1 VRPVKL
7 LVAEDDRKLSLFLQR
22 VLLEEGYVADC
33 CASGTDALAQASSG
47 LYDLMVLDWMLP
59 GLDGLEVCR
68 RLRSQGSTLPI
79 LMLTARGEVRERV
92 MGLNAGADDYLGKP
106 FEVSELVARVQA
118 LLRRASGHA
127 QLTVGPLVL
136 DQVQRRVLLEDR
148 ELELTQREFALLL
161 HLIHHRERTVSRSE
175 LLSSVWSTQFDPES
189 NVIEVHMSRLRNKL
203 GAHAYMIDTVR
214 GRGYRLRLERGP

>member
-1 VRPVKL
+1 MKL
-7 LVAEDDRKLSLFLQR
+7 LVAEDDRKLALFLQR

-33 CASGTDALAQASSG
+33 CASGIDALAQAASG
-47 LYDLMVLDWMLP
+47 VYDLMVLDWMLP

-92 MGLNAGADDYLGKP
+92 LGLNAGADDYLGKP
-106 FEVSELVARVQA
+106 FEVTELVARVQA

-127 QLTVGPLVL
+127 HLSVGPLSL
-136 DQVQRRVLLEDR
+136 DQVQRRVLLDGR

-214 GRGYRLRLERGP
+214 GRGYRLRTERAP